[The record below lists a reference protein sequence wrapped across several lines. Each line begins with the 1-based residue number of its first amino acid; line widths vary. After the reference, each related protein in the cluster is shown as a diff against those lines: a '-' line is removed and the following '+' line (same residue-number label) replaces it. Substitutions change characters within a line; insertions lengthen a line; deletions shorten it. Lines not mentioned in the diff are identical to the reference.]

1 MGGARLKIH
10 DSLSGYEENRLVRT
24 KTFSTHNKPEIHHDV
39 RKTGVFTHARSRA
52 AWRTQ
57 GFPPDPGFPQPL
69 CNTITLGSLPA

>member
-24 KTFSTHNKPEIHHDV
+24 KTFSVHNKPEIDHDV

-52 AWRTQ
+52 AW
-57 GFPPDPGFPQPL
+57 
-69 CNTITLGSLPA
+69 

>member
-24 KTFSTHNKPEIHHDV
+24 KTFFAHNKPKIHHDV

-52 AWRTQ
+52 AW
-57 GFPPDPGFPQPL
+57 
-69 CNTITLGSLPA
+69 